1 MTRYFS
7 PYMIQI
13 IKLTKDWRDDF
24 INQSE
29 LINSVINIAD
39 TYEETMINYKAELM
53 SKVSNNMKEASE
65 DQ

>member
-24 INQSE
+24 INQRE
-29 LINSVINIAD
+29 FINSVINIAD